1 MLPITLVP
9 PPGPPAHTIE
19 AMKAALPHARM
30 LAQMLYAATEL
41 LPGDAVL
48 AARAADALARINE
61 ELAIV
66 QRSETLAGAARAA
79 GHVA

>member
-1 MLPITLVP
+1 MVKILNVP
-9 PPGPPAHTIE
+9 PPAPAAFTTE
-19 AMKAALPHARM
+19 AMAAALEHARM

-41 LPGDAVL
+41 LPGDAIL
-48 AARAADALARINE
+48 TARAAEALARINE